1 MRKLSLVIML
11 AGCGGDSGSDVPA
24 PGVDAAAPPSPDA
37 AAPPS
42 PDAAAPP
49 SPDAAAPLA
58 DAAQPP
64 PADAAPPAPAALRV
78 LFIGNSYTF
87 YNDLEQ
93 RYAEVRAQDAAPRE
107 VVVARYARPGYRLD
121 QHLADVQAD
130 ASELQVLFS
139 SRCGGDAPWTYV
151 VLQEQS
157 QIPGFPAPEPVRQ
170 ASVEA
175 AGAWGERIRGC
186 GATPVLFETWGRL
199 RGDEGNPELF
209 PDYTTMQ
216 DRLDE
221 GFAAMREAGALTSAP
236 VGAAFRWLSTRA
248 GFDHAS
254 LYSGDGSH
262 PSPAGSWLAALVLA
276 SVTPAREAPAEPRGP
291 EGLSPAVLA
300 ELEAAAAA
308 AITPVP

>member
-1 MRKLSLVIML
+1 MKHVALALMLVS
-11 AGCGGDSGSDVPA
+11 ACATDPSGPSEPATTADVSSSDVESAPADAAPRDAERPPA
-24 PGVDAAAPPSPDA
+24 PDAESPPSPDA
-37 AAPPS
+37 A
-42 PDAAAPP
+42 
-49 SPDAAAPLA
+49 
-58 DAAQPP
+58 
-64 PADAAPPAPAALRV
+64 PPAPETLRV

-139 SRCGGDAPWTYV
+139 SRCGGDEPWSYV

-157 QIPGFPAPEPVRQ
+157 QIPGFPAEETVRQ

-236 VGAAFRWLSTRA
+236 VGGAFRWLSTRA
-248 GFDHAS
+248 GFDLSS

-262 PSPAGSWLAALVLA
+262 PSAAGSWLAALVLA
-276 SVTPAREAPAEPRGP
+276 GVTPAREAPVEPRGP
-291 EGLSPAVLA
+291 EGLSAAVLG
-300 ELEAAAAA
+300 ELEAAAA

>member
-1 MRKLSLVIML
+1 MKKLVLMVML
-11 AGCGGDSGSDVPA
+11 AACGRDGGSDTDAAPA
-24 PGVDAAAPPSPDA
+24 VEVDAAPTIDAESPPVDATPPPSADAETPPVDATAPPV
-37 AAPPS
+37 
-42 PDAAAPP
+42 
-49 SPDAAAPLA
+49 
-58 DAAQPP
+58 DAAQPM
-64 PADAAPPAPAALRV
+64 PAALRV

-121 QHLADVQAD
+121 QHLADATAD
-130 ASELQVLFS
+130 GSELQTLFQ
-139 SRCGGDAPWTYV
+139 SRCGGTEPWTFV

-157 QIPGFPAPEPVRQ
+157 QIPGFPAETAQFQ
-170 ASVEA
+170 ASLNA
-175 AGAWGERIRGC
+175 ARSWGERIRAC

-236 VGAAFRWLSTRA
+236 VGAAFRWLSGRPD
-248 GFDHAS
+248 FDFAQ

-276 SVTPAREAPAEPRGP
+276 GVTPARETPAEPRGP
-291 EGLSPAVLA
+291 AGLPPAVLEA
-300 ELEAAAAA
+300 LEAAAAA
-308 AITPVP
+308 AITPVR